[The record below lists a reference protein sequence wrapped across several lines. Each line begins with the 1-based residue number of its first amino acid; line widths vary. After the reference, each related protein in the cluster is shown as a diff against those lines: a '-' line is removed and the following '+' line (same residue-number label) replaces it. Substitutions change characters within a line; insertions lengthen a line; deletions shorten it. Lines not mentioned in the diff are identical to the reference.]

1 MVACGLVAHTLPS
14 QCFSIDALSFKVIL
28 MGKAQQDTK
37 DYIGF
42 LQECPLLQGKLSPE
56 AMQELSGSLE
66 EVVRKA
72 NSNIICEGDEGNS
85 FFIIRDGE
93 VKCTKVGHAEE
104 VSKRLTRGDFFGELA
119 LLSADKRAATV
130 TVTEKLAVLSIDRS
144 SFTRLLGNLQPPEY
158 Q

>member
-93 VKCTKVGHAEE
+93 VKCTKSGVAEE
-104 VSKRLTRGDFFGELA
+104 VRAHTAHIVPAPSPLRICARLPHRGA
-119 LLSADKRAATV
+119 CYV
-130 TVTEKLAVLSIDRS
+130 HVCV
-144 SFTRLLGNLQPPEY
+144 
-158 Q
+158 